1 MFRSLRAAQRFCEL
15 CMKFMNKWVNNSQSV
30 CCATSPAEWS
40 LFLWG
45 IDSLRSP
52 APTSPVSKRDREDG
66 EKSIMLLH
74 LFYQIS
80 TTFQNI
86 SLISLGHFPDS
97 NRGMHPTQLLTDR
110 EAAFILTHF
119 NPALIQKRLN
129 LALQHLCVKVG
140 QRFNSS
146 GHMPRGH
153 S

>member
-1 MFRSLRAAQRFCEL
+1 MSAVQLLQQSEVCSFGESTLFVHQCQQAQFLRETGR
-15 CMKFMNKWVNNSQSV
+15 MGK
-30 CCATSPAEWS
+30 
-40 LFLWG
+40 
-45 IDSLRSP
+45 
-52 APTSPVSKRDREDG
+52 
-66 EKSIMLLH
+66 KSIMLLH

-86 SLISLGHFPDS
+86 SLISLDHFPDS

-110 EAAFILTHF
+110 ESAFILTHF
-119 NPALIQKRLN
+119 NSALIQKRLN